1 MSQFQTLEIESL
13 GHIQVVSLNRP
24 HAANALNTQM
34 GLDLVSYF
42 EGASLSEGR
51 LDCIVLT
58 GAGDKAFCAGGDLKE
73 RDGMPTAAWEHQHL
87 IFERM
92 ARAIRDCPVPT
103 IAAVNGAA
111 YGGGC
116 EIAAL
121 CDFIYASEDARFALP
136 ETGLGIIPGAGG
148 TQTLPRAMGERR
160 AKELLL
166 SAQPFTAQEAAA
178 WGLVNRVTSHAGLL
192 DSVLGI
198 ANRIGANAPL
208 AVRGA
213 KQAIHVGSQL
223 SLAEGMTFEIEAY
236 NRLVTTD
243 DRVEGI
249 KARNEKRPPR
259 FSGK

>member
-1 MSQFQTLEIESL
+1 MSVFLTLEIEVF
-13 GHIQVVSLNRP
+13 GDIQVVTLNRP
-24 HAANALNTQM
+24 NAANALNTQM

-42 EGASLSEGR
+42 ERASLLEVR

-73 RDGMPTAAWEHQHL
+73 RDGMIAAAWENQHL

-92 ARAIRDCPVPT
+92 ARAIRDCPIPT

-121 CDFIYASEDARFALP
+121 CDFVYASEQARFALP
-136 ETGLGIIPGAGG
+136 EASLGIIPGAGG

-160 AKELLL
+160 AKEILL
-166 SAQPFTAQEAAA
+166 SAQPFTAQEAAT
-178 WGLVNRVTSHAGLL
+178 WGLVNRVTPHADLME
-192 DSVLGI
+192 SVLDV
-198 ANRIGANAPL
+198 ARRIGANAPL
-208 AVRGA
+208 AVRRA
-213 KQAIHVGSQL
+213 KQAVHVGSQL
-223 SLAEGMTFEIEAY
+223 SLADGMAFEIEAY
-236 NRLVTTD
+236 NRLVSTD

-249 KARNEKRPPR
+249 QARNEKRPPR